1 MKIAILHYSAPPVV
15 GGVEAVLA
23 RHAKLMASAGH
34 EVRVIAGT
42 GDPFDRRVHFIS
54 IPLLAS
60 RHTVVLDAKS
70 ELDKGVIP
78 QGFTNLVSEIKVRL
92 SQALDSVDLLIAHN
106 VCSLHKNLALTA
118 ALHEL
123 SQEEGNPKLIVWHH
137 DLAWTSGRYEGEL
150 HPGYPWDLLRTAWP
164 GVRQVTISELR
175 RQDLAELQKTPPEQ
189 IEVIPNGLDVA
200 QMLKLGSVAAGL
212 VEGLDLLAAAPLLLL
227 PVRITRR
234 KNIELAL
241 RTLAELSERMP
252 RAKLVITGPLGA
264 HNPANLDYFE
274 ELKQLRGDLSLLNT
288 AYFLAE
294 QVEGWLPDEVIFDL
308 YRVADALFLPSWEEG
323 FGIPILEAGLA
334 GIPIF
339 CADIPTLKALA
350 GDEAVTFPPDAQPE
364 QVATLV
370 QEGLQANPTYRQRVR
385 VRQNYTW
392 QAIYAQRIAP
402 LLEAR

>member
-1 MKIAILHYSAPPVV
+1 
-15 GGVEAVLA
+15 LA
-23 RHAKLMASAGH
+23 HHAKLMASAGH

-42 GDPFDRRVHFIS
+42 GDTFDRRVHFVS

-60 RHTVVLDAKS
+60 RHTAVLDAKG
-70 ELDKGVIP
+70 ELDNEVIP
-78 QGFTNLVSEIKVRL
+78 QGFPKLVREIKERL
-92 SQALDSVDLLIAHN
+92 GQALDSVDLLIAHN

-123 SQEEGNPKLIVWHH
+123 SQEKENPKLIVWHH
-137 DLAWTSGRYEGEL
+137 DLAWTSGRYQGEL

-164 GVRQVTISELR
+164 GVKQVAISELR
-175 RQDLAELQKTPPEQ
+175 RQELAALQNIPPEQ

-200 QMLKLGSVAAGL
+200 QMLKLGSVAAAL
-212 VEGLDLLAAAPLLLL
+212 VDRLDLLSAAPLLLL

-241 RTLAELSERMP
+241 RTLAELRKPMP
-252 RAKLVITGPLGA
+252 QAKLVITGPLGA
-264 HNPANLDYFE
+264 HNPSNLDYFE
-274 ELKQLRGDLSLLNT
+274 ELKRLRGDLSLLNT

-294 QVEGWLPDEVIFDL
+294 QIEGWLPDEVIFDL

-350 GDEAVTFPPDAQPE
+350 GDEAVTFPPDAQPGR
-364 QVATLV
+364 VATLV
-370 QEGLQANPTYRQRVR
+370 REALQANPTYRQRMR

-402 LLEAR
+402 LIEAR

>member
-23 RHAKLMASAGH
+23 HHAKLMASAGH
-34 EVRVIAGT
+34 DVRVIAGT
-42 GDPFDRRVHFIS
+42 GDTFDRRVHFVN

-60 RHTVVLDAKS
+60 RHTAVLDAKG
-70 ELDKGVIP
+70 ELDNEVIP
-78 QGFTNLVSEIKVRL
+78 QGFPKLVREIKERL
-92 SQALDSVDLLIAHN
+92 GQALDSVDLLIAHN

-123 SQEEGNPKLIVWHH
+123 SQEKENPKLIVWHH
-137 DLAWTSGRYEGEL
+137 DLAWTSGRYQGEL

-164 GVRQVTISELR
+164 GVKQVAISELR
-175 RQDLAELQKTPPEQ
+175 RQELAALQNIPPEQ

-200 QMLKLGSVAAGL
+200 QMLKLGSVAAAL
-212 VEGLDLLAAAPLLLL
+212 VDRLDLLSAAPLLLL

-241 RTLAELSERMP
+241 RTLAELRKPMP
-252 RAKLVITGPLGA
+252 QAKLVITGPLGA
-264 HNPANLDYFE
+264 HNPSNLDYFE
-274 ELKQLRGDLSLLNT
+274 ELKRLRGDLSLLNT

-294 QVEGWLPDEVIFDL
+294 QIEGWLPDEVIFDL

-350 GDEAVTFPPDAQPE
+350 GDEAVTFPPDAQPGR
-364 QVATLV
+364 VATLV
-370 QEGLQANPTYRQRVR
+370 REALQANPTYRQRMR

-402 LLEAR
+402 LIEAR

>member
-42 GDPFDRRVHFIS
+42 GDPFDRRVQFIS

-60 RHTVVLDAKS
+60 RHTAVLDAKS

-78 QGFTNLVSEIKVRL
+78 QGFPNLVNEIKERL
-92 SQALDSVDLLIAHN
+92 GQALDSMDLLIAHN

-118 ALHEL
+118 AVHEL
-123 SQEEGNPKLIVWHH
+123 SQEKGTPKLIVWHH

-164 GVRQVTISELR
+164 GVKQVTISELR
-175 RQDLAELQKTPPEQ
+175 RQELAELQKTPPEQ

-200 QMLKLGSVAAGL
+200 QMLKLGSVVAAL
-212 VEGLDLLAAAPLLLL
+212 VDRLDLLSAAPLLLL

-241 RTLAELSERMP
+241 RTLAELSKRMP
-252 RAKLVITGPLGA
+252 QAKLVITGPLGA

-274 ELKQLRGDLSLLNT
+274 ELKRLRGDLSLVNT

-294 QVEGWLPDEVIFDL
+294 QLEGWLPDEVVFDL

-350 GDEAVTFPPDAQPE
+350 GDEAVTFPPDAQPG

-370 QEGLQANPTYRQRVR
+370 REGLQANPTYRQRLR

-402 LLEAR
+402 LIEAR